1 MTMTAR
7 FHWAS
12 FTIALA
18 LFGLAWGAGEA
29 AAASPSR
36 EGAAQTEAMFLE
48 LGEIGLP
55 PSAGPGEGFFSS
67 ALPPEGEEGV
77 ERGREEIQVAGPVRR
92 TARRTS
98 RRTSRRQEIIYD

>member
-1 MTMTAR
+1 MTMKAR

-18 LFGLAWGAGEA
+18 LFGLAWGGGD

-36 EGAAQTEAMFLE
+36 EGAAQTGAIFLD
-48 LGEIGLP
+48 LGAVGLP
-55 PSAGPGEGFFSS
+55 PSAGPGERFFSS
-67 ALPPEGEEGV
+67 VLPLEGEEGV
-77 ERGREEIQVAGPVRR
+77 DRTREEIQVAGPVRR

-98 RRTSRRQEIIYD
+98 RRTSRRQ